1 MKIYSVRRGLGVMHK
16 PDARVYA
23 DTKSWLVPNYFVV
36 GIELN
41 DLDPIERFS
50 YKVVAQ
56 GGRDASGNRV
66 IKDEDLPIYL
76 GSVRNSTIESIEYL
90 IIASDLQG
98 NVFEGDKTR
107 ITRRSFTGFLTT
119 VI

>member
-1 MKIYSVRRGLGVMHK
+1 MK
-16 PDARVYA
+16 
-23 DTKSWLVPNYFVV
+23 
-36 GIELN
+36 IELN

-76 GSVRNSTIESIEYL
+76 GSVRNSTIEGIEYL

-98 NVFEGDKTR
+98 NVFEENKPRLLGQVLPD
-107 ITRRSFTGFLTT
+107 FLQLLFEIEFEG
-119 VI
+119 VD